1 MKQFRFFSPLLGNF
15 GLLIACLVATS
26 KLDLKYSGVH
36 MSSPKDY
43 VSFKTNVGSLKT
55 YSGGLFCVYI
65 KPGKLHGHTLAL
77 YFIFSS
83 VLKHTI
89 QPSYSRILN
98 GARFGFLHFHG
109 FFRIPLRAIS
119 MADWGAILWRIY
131 THIFYFTN
139 RLLLEQTT
147 SMYIHKYI
155 CTYILVLAMWYIM

>member
-1 MKQFRFFSPLLGNF
+1 MFKSSFFAFLILLV
-15 GLLIACLVATS
+15 L
-26 KLDLKYSGVH
+26 
-36 MSSPKDY
+36 
-43 VSFKTNVGSLKT
+43 
-55 YSGGLFCVYI
+55 YI
-65 KPGKLHGHTLAL
+65 KLGKLHGHTLAL

-139 RLLLEQTT
+139 RLLEQTT

-155 CTYILVLAMWYIM
+155 NSDRKRIGQKYLQKFY

>member
-1 MKQFRFFSPLLGNF
+1 MRERHITFLLWMLSWFFLPTQWLF
-15 GLLIACLVATS
+15 DAWFYKTT
-26 KLDLKYSGVH
+26 
-36 MSSPKDY
+36 
-43 VSFKTNVGSLKT
+43 FKTNIWSLKT
-55 YSGGLFCVYI
+55 CSGGLFCVSI
-65 KPGKLHGHTLAL
+65 KIGKLHGHTLAL

-139 RLLLEQTT
+139 RLLEKLAPHEEPLTQCLK
-147 SMYIHKYI
+147 SPKKSYQG
-155 CTYILVLAMWYIM
+155 ILI